1 MKGYKDNRLVA
12 FCYQASNLL
21 EKFSLGLAG
30 LIFVVTVSN
39 VIFSVFTRYLLETS
53 YIWTDELA
61 RYTLIYFVMIAAN
74 AALKNGDHM
83 TINIAYK
90 YFPDFLNEI
99 FKWLRRAICITVYF
113 FLTITGFEIAWAAWN
128 TTTLGLNIPRA
139 VPLLSIP
146 IGMLL
151 MLIQYILIEIIEE
164 ITDKP
169 LNKEITSVSKSK

>member
-1 MKGYKDNRLVA
+1 MKRIKENSLIA

-30 LIFVVTVSN
+30 LIFMITVSN
-39 VIFSVFTRYLLETS
+39 VIFAVFTRYLFRTS
-53 YIWTDELA
+53 FIWTDELA
-61 RYTLIYFVMIAAN
+61 RYTLIYFVMLAAN

-83 TINIAYK
+83 TINVAYK

-99 FKWLRRAICITVYF
+99 FKWLKRAICITVYF
-113 FLTITGFEIAWAAWN
+113 FLTIKGFEIAWAARN

-139 VPLLSIP
+139 LPLLSIP

-151 MLIQYILIEIIEE
+151 MLIQYLLMQIIEE
-164 ITDKP
+164 TTDKP
-169 LNKEITSVSKSK
+169 QNKEITSVSKSK

>member
-1 MKGYKDNRLVA
+1 MKSNKNNGLVA

-30 LIFVVTVSN
+30 LIFMVTVSN
-39 VIFSVFTRYLLETS
+39 VIFAVFTRYLLETS

-61 RYTLIYFVMIAAN
+61 RYTLIYFVMIASN

-83 TINIAYK
+83 TINIAHK
-90 YFPDFLNEI
+90 YFPDLLNTI
-99 FKWLRRAICITVYF
+99 FKWLRRVICITVYF
-113 FLTITGFEIAWAAWN
+113 FLTIKGFEIAWNAWN

-139 VPLLSIP
+139 IPLLSIP

-151 MLIQYILIEIIEE
+151 MLIQYLLMQILAET
-164 ITDKP
+164 TDEP
-169 LNKEITSVSKSK
+169 INKEITSVSKSK

>member
-1 MKGYKDNRLVA
+1 MKSHKYNGLVA

-30 LIFVVTVSN
+30 LIFMVTVSN
-39 VIFSVFTRYLLETS
+39 VIFSVFTRYLFRTS

-61 RYTLIYFVMIAAN
+61 RYTLIYFVMIASN

-83 TINIAYK
+83 TIDIAHK
-90 YFPDFLNEI
+90 FFPDLLNTI

-113 FLTITGFEIAWAAWN
+113 FLTVKGFEIAWSAWN

-139 VPLLSIP
+139 IPLLSIP
-146 IGMLL
+146 IGMSL
-151 MLIQYILIEIIEE
+151 MLIQYILMQILEE
-164 ITDKP
+164 KTDD
-169 LNKEITSVSKSK
+169 LINKEITTVSKSK